1 MKHTTPTSQRQ
12 DRFLA
17 FYDATFTEAYRYAG
31 RLCGSDRDAAEDLVQ
46 EAYTAVLR
54 QFRADAD
61 RDLQIGYVIT
71 TIRHR
76 FLDRLRRAESEA
88 RRLRL
93 VAVTDGASESES
105 ESEAGS
111 DLPDTTLTSHLAGL
125 PERDRAALVLRYVD
139 DLPVPDVAEAL
150 GLSVHAT
157 ESLLVRARARLR
169 GKDIR
174 HA

>member
-1 MKHTTPTSQRQ
+1 MVKPSNRTSLQQ
-12 DRFLA
+12 DEFLA
-17 FYDATFTEAYRYAG
+17 FYDATFAEAYRYAG

-76 FLDRLRRAESEA
+76 FLDRLRNADSET
-88 RRLRL
+88 RRMRL
-93 VAVTDGASESES
+93 VAVTDGASEK
-105 ESEAGS
+105 EAS
-111 DLPDTTLTSHLAGL
+111 NDLPDTPLTSHLAGL
-125 PERDRAALVLRYVD
+125 PERDRTALVLRYVD

>member
-1 MKHTTPTSQRQ
+1 MKQPTTTSQQ

-54 QFRADAD
+54 QFRADAGK
-61 RDLQIGYVIT
+61 DLQIGYVIT
-71 TIRHR
+71 AIRHR
-76 FLDRLRRAESEA
+76 FLDRLRSAA
-88 RRLRL
+88 REERRMRL
-93 VAVTDGASESES
+93 VAVTEDAAIDEASPE
-105 ESEAGS
+105 
-111 DLPDTTLTSHLAGL
+111 TSVVTQLAGL

-139 DLPVPDVAEAL
+139 DLPVPEVADAL
-150 GLSVHAT
+150 GLSVHAA
-157 ESLLVRARARLR
+157 ESLLARARARLR

>member
-1 MKHTTPTSQRQ
+1 MRQPTPTSPRQ
-12 DRFLA
+12 DQFLA

-54 QFRADAD
+54 QFRADTGK
-61 RDLQIGYVIT
+61 DLQIGYVIT

-76 FLDRLRRAESEA
+76 FLDRIRSAEREDRRV
-88 RRLRL
+88 RL
-93 VAVTDGASESES
+93 VAVTDA
-105 ESEAGS
+105 AG
-111 DLPDTTLTSHLAGL
+111 DTVVDDGPGTALTSQLAGL

-139 DLPVPDVAEAL
+139 DLPVPEVADAL
-150 GLSVHAT
+150 GLSVHAA
-157 ESLLVRARARLR
+157 ESLLARARARLR

>member
-1 MKHTTPTSQRQ
+1 VTPTTRTSQRQ
-12 DRFLA
+12 DEFLA

-31 RLCGSDRDAAEDLVQ
+31 RLCGSDRHAAEDLVQ

-54 QFRADAD
+54 QVRADVGK
-61 RDLQIGYVIT
+61 DLHIGYVIT
-71 TIRHR
+71 TIRNR
-76 FLDRLRRAESEA
+76 FLDRIRTAEGEQ

-93 VAVTDGASESES
+93 VAATEGARGMHTNN
-105 ESEAGS
+105 EA
-111 DLPDTTLTSHLAGL
+111 PDTPLTEQLAHL

-139 DLPVPDVAEAL
+139 ALPVPDVAEAL
-150 GLSVHAT
+150 GLSVHAA

-169 GKDIR
+169 GKDTR

>member
-1 MKHTTPTSQRQ
+1 MRPTPRTSQRQ
-12 DRFLA
+12 DEFLA
-17 FYDATFTEAYRYAG
+17 FYDATFAEAYRYAG

-46 EAYTAVLR
+46 EAYMAVLR
-54 QFRADAD
+54 QFRADVGK
-61 RDLQIGYVIT
+61 DLQIGYVIT
-71 TIRHR
+71 TIRNR
-76 FLDRLRRAESEA
+76 FLDRIRTADREQ

-93 VAVTDGASESES
+93 VAATEGAGEVDHGDET
-105 ESEAGS
+105 
-111 DLPDTTLTSHLAGL
+111 PDTSLTSQLAAL

-139 DLPVPDVAEAL
+139 DLPVPEVADAL
-150 GLSVHAT
+150 GLSVHAA

>member
-1 MKHTTPTSQRQ
+1 VRQPTRASPRQ

-54 QFRADAD
+54 QFRADVD

-76 FLDRLRRAESEA
+76 FLDRLRNAESEA

-93 VAVTDGASESES
+93 VAVTDGANEN
-105 ESEAGS
+105 EAGS

-150 GLSVHAT
+150 GLSVHAA

>member
-1 MKHTTPTSQRQ
+1 MRATRRQ
-12 DRFLA
+12 PAGQAEFLT
-17 FYDATFTEAYRYAG
+17 FYDATFVEAYRYAG

-76 FLDRLRRAESEA
+76 FLDRLRSADSEA

-93 VAVTDGASESES
+93 VAVTDGATDSEN
-105 ESEAGS
+105 GS
-111 DLPDTTLTSHLAGL
+111 DLPDTSLTSHLASL
-125 PERDRAALVLRYVD
+125 PVRDRAALVLRYVD

-150 GLSVHAT
+150 GLSVHAA

>member
-76 FLDRLRRAESEA
+76 FLDRLRSAESEQ
-88 RRLRL
+88 RRMRL
-93 VAVTDGASESES
+93 VAVTDDAADSQ
-105 ESEAGS
+105 AGS
-111 DLPDTTLTSHLAGL
+111 DLPDTPLTSHLAGL

-139 DLPVPDVAEAL
+139 DLPVPDVADAL